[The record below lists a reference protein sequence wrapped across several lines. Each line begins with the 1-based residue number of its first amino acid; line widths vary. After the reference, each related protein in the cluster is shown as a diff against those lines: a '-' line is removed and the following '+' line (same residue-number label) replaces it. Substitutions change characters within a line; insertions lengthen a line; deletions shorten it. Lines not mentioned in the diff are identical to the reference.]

1 MLFRRWECH
10 DGGVPKDVAGL
21 LSLFDIHQIDED
33 VWEGPQPDTY
43 FQRLFGGQV
52 LAQTLVAAARTVSP
66 ERVVHSLNAYFL
78 RGGSPDS
85 PLCFEVERLRDG
97 GTFSTRR
104 VVTKQDG
111 RMIFQLNASFHE
123 SEAGLEHSAQQ
134 PRDNVLPPDE
144 APPLRAVLEEQFGS
158 HAEMLSEWDA
168 LDVRLATPPQENY
181 LGATMRA
188 WVRTKSEMPPD
199 PLLNNAVL
207 AYLSDI
213 TLLSTTLV
221 PHKVQITSPHLQ
233 AASIDHSM
241 WFHRPVRTDEWI
253 LYDMISPS
261 AAGARGFCR
270 GRLYQNGVTI
280 ASCGQEGLIRVR

>member
-1 MLFRRWECH
+1 M
-10 DGGVPKDVAGL
+10 PKDVPGL
-21 LSLFDIHQIDED
+21 LALFEIQQVDEN

-52 LAQTLVAAARTVSP
+52 LAQTLVAAARSVSP

-85 PLCFEVERLRDG
+85 PLRFEVEVLRDG
-97 GTFSTRR
+97 GSFSTRR

-111 RMIFQLNASFHE
+111 RMIFQLNASFQE
-123 SEAGLEHSAQQ
+123 PEAGLEHSARQ
-134 PRDNVLPPDE
+134 PWENVTSPDE
-144 APPLRAVLEEQFGS
+144 APSMRAVLEEQFGS
-158 HAEMLSEWDA
+158 HAQMLSEWDA
-168 LDVRLATPPQENY
+168 LDVRLATPPEENY
-181 LGATMRA
+181 LGSTMRA

-199 PLLNNAVL
+199 PLVNNAVL

-213 TLLSTTLV
+213 TLLGTTLI
-221 PHKVQITSPHLQ
+221 PHKLQITSPNLQ
-233 AASIDHSM
+233 SASIDHCM